1 MSTRGVPLDYEFACQ
16 YLYPECDTRIKGG
29 SREDLLEKAKQH
41 VSEHHGVLDYQDDV
55 VRRLRTAI
63 RPA

>member
-1 MSTRGVPLDYEFACQ
+1 MARSDHVSYEFACQ
-16 YLYPECDTRIKGG
+16 HLYPECDTRIKGE
-29 SREDLLEKAKQH
+29 SREDLLDKAKRH
-41 VSEHHGVLDYQDDV
+41 VSEHHGVRDYQDEV